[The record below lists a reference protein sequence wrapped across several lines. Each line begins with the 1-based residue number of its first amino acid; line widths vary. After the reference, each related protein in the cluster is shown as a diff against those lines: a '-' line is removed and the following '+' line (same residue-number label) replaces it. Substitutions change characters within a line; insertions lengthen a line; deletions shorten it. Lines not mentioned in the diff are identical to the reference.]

1 MNSPSSELALAPLGA
16 GDLIDRAVR
25 LYRQHFL
32 TLVRIAA
39 PPVLVSAAGSTI
51 TTITFREFTATS
63 SEMRLAFF
71 VLLWL
76 AGVVIIGCGS
86 LFSIIVMGVATRN
99 LVAHLLWNEPVS
111 MSTTYRAVKS
121 RFWGLLGGSLLMAS
135 WLGLAASVA
144 FMVWFM
150 IFYFVALASVVL
162 TKLSNWLAVTMG
174 VLGGTV
180 ATIVALTLFFFLA
193 GRVAY
198 VPQAMLVEGRGVFS
212 AVGRS
217 FSLASGNVRRL
228 MAMALFTFFATYSAL
243 MLLMIPLGW
252 YGYLNGVDLSPFGDT
267 WPTWY
272 AIGYQVILQCS
283 HIMLA

>member
-1 MNSPSSELALAPLGA
+1 MTLVGSELALAPLGA

-25 LYRQHFL
+25 LYRRHFL
-32 TLVRIAA
+32 TLIRIAA
-39 PPVLVSAAGSTI
+39 PPVLISAAGSAFITI
-51 TTITFREFTATS
+51 SWRGLNATP
-63 SEMRLAFF
+63 SETGV
-71 VLLWL
+71 VLYILLLL
-76 AGVVIIGCGS
+76 AGIVIILCGS
-86 LFSIIVMGVATRN
+86 LFSIIVMGGATRN

-144 FMVWFM
+144 FMAWFM
-150 IFYFVALASVVL
+150 IFYFVASASVVL

-174 VLGGTV
+174 VLGGMV

-198 VPQAMLVEGRGVFS
+198 VPQAMLVEGRTVFS

-217 FSLASGNVRRL
+217 FSLASGNAKRL
-228 MAMALFTFFATYSAL
+228 MAMALFTFFATY
-243 MLLMIPLGW
+243 
-252 YGYLNGVDLSPFGDT
+252 
-267 WPTWY
+267 
-272 AIGYQVILQCS
+272 
-283 HIMLA
+283 